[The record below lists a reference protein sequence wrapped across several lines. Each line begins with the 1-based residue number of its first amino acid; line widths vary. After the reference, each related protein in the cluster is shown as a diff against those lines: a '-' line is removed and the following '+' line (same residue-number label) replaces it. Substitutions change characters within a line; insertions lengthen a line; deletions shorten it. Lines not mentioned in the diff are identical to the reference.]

1 MTSLI
6 PTPAP
11 SPEEQNIPEEQ
22 IAIIGMAGRLPGAED
37 LTAFWHS
44 QLARSPGTRR
54 LSREEMARNG
64 RPRHE
69 LDRPD
74 LVPLAATLTDI
85 DCFDAP
91 FFRFSGPE
99 AEILD
104 PQIRLLH
111 EVAWHTLEN
120 AGCDPA
126 RSHDR
131 IGVFASAHMS
141 TYWLYNLDGLYRCSD
156 PNALLQIVAGNGQD
170 YPATTL
176 AYRLGLTGPALNIN
190 TACSSSL
197 VSAAVACQ
205 HLIDG
210 SCDAALVVSASI
222 TLPQGTGYL
231 ATADSIY
238 SPDGV
243 CRPFDAA
250 ANGTV
255 ASDGVVGVLLKR
267 LGDARE
273 AGDRVLAVIRGWATN
288 NDGARKIGFTAPSLD
303 GQIEVLRD
311 AAASAGIVP
320 GDLDYIETHGTG
332 TSVGDPIEFAALKAV
347 HGTPPVPGHRIA
359 LGGAKASI
367 GHLGS
372 AAGLAGLIRTT
383 LALRHG
389 IMPGTATFRDL
400 NPRIDAQ
407 GCALDVL
414 GPPQAFPPRP
424 RPTRAGVS
432 SFGIGGTNAHL
443 IVEAAPAPD
452 PSATAGSCPEA
463 AADPCPEAFA
473 VSAYDRDSLDRQRH
487 RLADWLDSGQVPAT
501 ETAFPT
507 LAALS
512 DSSVLDRAALP
523 FRLAVSATSAPALAQ
538 ALRQA
543 TLPETAAARAAP
555 MVCFVFTG
563 SGVPSLSRC
572 RELVRFCPAFA
583 EALADVEHA
592 LAAQGLPSARDW
604 LERDGSDKDERDLHR
619 SHLAAFAF
627 GYAMAKMLM
636 AQGSPP
642 SVVLGHSMGEIAA
655 ACIAGAVD
663 LPAALAFVA
672 ARAAIIMDTGGAG
685 DLLAVSAPAEQV
697 SLFLGADPA
706 LTVAGYN
713 GTGQT
718 LVAGPVAPVARLKE
732 ALTAQGIP
740 ATILPAGKPFHSP
753 LMAAT
758 TLPVAQAATGQ
769 FRVAQTAIASTVT
782 GRLERDAVADPGHW
796 AAQMEAPVQLTAA
809 IEAAAAAGCTLFL
822 EIGPRGTFAVGGRKT
837 LLTCAPG
844 ALWHAVLD
852 PRGVPR
858 DASVLTALA
867 ATRTALW
874 VAGIH
879 TRPAHRSRAPRTTL
893 PGYAFSR
900 LRYWRAPPMT
910 DHHTTAT
917 PAPLPLRGDLPISVR
932 TGADHSNSDEGDA
945 LLRTL
950 LAEIWCEELGVA
962 RIEDT
967 DSFMGL
973 GGTSLAALKVA
984 GTTETR
990 LGLRPPLVLLTRA
1003 GTFAEYVG
1011 ALRGLLLD
1019 EQTPDSPATLSPATL
1034 EPIE

>member
-6 PTPAP
+6 PDPATFADE
-11 SPEEQNIPEEQ
+11 S
-22 IAIIGMAGRLPGAED
+22 IAIVGMAGRLPGAED

-44 QLARSPGTRR
+44 QLAQRPGTRR
-54 LSREEMARNG
+54 LSRAEMAENG

-69 LDRPD
+69 LDRAD

-120 AGCDPA
+120 AGCDPS
-126 RSHDR
+126 RSPDR

-205 HLIDG
+205 TLLDG

-250 ANGTV
+250 ANGTF
-255 ASDGVVGVLLKR
+255 ASDGVAGVLLKR
-267 LGDARE
+267 LSDAHK
-273 AGDRVLAVIRGWATN
+273 AGDRVIAVIRGWATN
-288 NDGARKIGFTAPSLD
+288 NDGARKIGFTAPSVD

-311 AAASAGIVP
+311 AAASAGIAP

-347 HGTPPVPGHRIA
+347 HGTPPFPGHRIA

-372 AAGLAGLIRTT
+372 AAGLAGLIRTA

-389 IMPGTATFRDL
+389 VMPGTATFRHL
-400 NPRIDAQ
+400 SPRIDAQ

-414 GPPQAFPPRP
+414 GPPQPFPARLRP
-424 RPTRAGVS
+424 ARAGVS

-443 IVEAAPAPD
+443 ILEAASPPEEAPV
-452 PSATAGSCPEA
+452 AGDSPEA
-463 AADPCPEAFA
+463 LA
-473 VSAYDRDSLDRQRH
+473 VSGYDRDSLDRQRL
-487 RLADWLDSGQVPAT
+487 RLADWLDNGQPLAT

-512 DSSVLDRAALP
+512 DTSLIDRPALP
-523 FRLAVSATSAPALAQ
+523 FRLAVSGASAAALAQ
-538 ALRQA
+538 ALRLA
-543 TLPETAAARAAP
+543 PLPETAAARTP
-555 MVCFVFTG
+555 PKVCFVFTG

-572 RELVRFCPAFA
+572 RDLVRTCPDFA
-583 EALADVEHA
+583 RALTEVETA

-604 LERDGSDKDERDLHR
+604 LEREAPDKDERDLHR
-619 SHLAAFAF
+619 SHPAAFAF

-636 AQGSPP
+636 AQGCVPA
-642 SVVLGHSMGEIAA
+642 VVLGHSMGEITA

-672 ARAAIIMDTGGAG
+672 ARAAIVMDCGGAG

-697 SLFLGADPA
+697 NPFLGVNPA

-713 GTGQT
+713 GAGQT
-718 LVAGPVAPVARLKE
+718 LVAGPVAAVTALKE
-732 ALTAQGIP
+732 TLTAQGIP
-740 ATILPAGKPFHSP
+740 ATVLPAGKPFHSP

-758 TLPVAQAATGQ
+758 TLPVARAAAGQ
-769 FRVAQTAIASTVT
+769 FRAARTAIASTVT
-782 GRLERDAVADPGHW
+782 GRLEHGAVADPGHW
-796 AAQMEAPVQLTAA
+796 AAQMETPVRMTAA

-837 LLTCAPG
+837 LLNCAPG
-844 ALWHAVLD
+844 ARWHAVLD

-867 ATRTALW
+867 ATRAALW
-874 VAGIH
+874 EAGIRI
-879 TRPAHRSRAPRTTL
+879 RPAHRPRATRTAL

-900 LRYWRAPPMT
+900 LRYWRAPPPADRSDT
-910 DHHTTAT
+910 SPAVLPSPRRDPV
-917 PAPLPLRGDLPISVR
+917 PAPTGTGP
-932 TGADHSNSDEGDA
+932 TGAGDEGDT

-950 LAEIWCEELGVA
+950 LAEIWCEELGVD
-962 RIEDT
+962 RIEET

-984 GTTETR
+984 GTTEAR

-1019 EQTPDSPATLSPATL
+1019 EQTPEAPAAL
-1034 EPIE
+1034 EPTE